1 MRLYDPSSGTV
12 SLHGTDARDWRV
24 SSLRRQLALVP
35 QEPQLFNRS
44 IRDNIM
50 YGRADATD
58 AEVEAAATVAHA
70 HDFIMRLPDGYD
82 TIVGEGGRQ
91 LSGGQRQRIAI
102 ARAVVCRPA
111 ILLLDEATSALD
123 NESQGAVQAALD
135 DARDGTTTVCIAHRL
150 STIQGAASIAVV
162 SAGRI
167 VEQGSH
173 AQLIE
178 QRGEYFRL
186 VQHQL
191 LIKGE

>member
-1 MRLYDPSSGTV
+1 
-12 SLHGTDARDWRV
+12 
-24 SSLRRQLALVP
+24 
-35 QEPQLFNRS
+35 
-44 IRDNIM
+44 M

-135 DARDGTTTVCIAHRL
+135 DARDYRTPPVHDSRCCVHCCRVGWTHR
-150 STIQGAASIAVV
+150 
-162 SAGRI
+162 
-167 VEQGSH
+167 
-173 AQLIE
+173 
-178 QRGEYFRL
+178 
-186 VQHQL
+186 
-191 LIKGE
+191 